1 MFRECMT
8 RSYSTKAERS
18 DQGLYLGEVGSGKDA
33 RRVIGDNIDST
44 ELLPR
49 WESVYHKSTEGDKN
63 IHMNMTM
70 KDAKVA
76 RRLRGTMN
84 SSKKRFLPMCILF
97 SASRRVWISDEKIL
111 SSEEYSMPTF
121 EHTIKVTSCLYRLV
135 SQLGQRFIR
144 LVVSSFRHVPSSC
157 KERQHADI

>member
-49 WESVYHKSTEGDKN
+49 
-63 IHMNMTM
+63 
-70 KDAKVA
+70 
-76 RRLRGTMN
+76 
-84 SSKKRFLPMCILF
+84 
-97 SASRRVWISDEKIL
+97 
-111 SSEEYSMPTF
+111 
-121 EHTIKVTSCLYRLV
+121 
-135 SQLGQRFIR
+135 
-144 LVVSSFRHVPSSC
+144 
-157 KERQHADI
+157 